1 MVQTVMMGLQLP
13 TEVEKRSLDA
23 FCKES
28 GQDLPMPGYRVS
40 EGEESWMA
48 PRVLAS
54 WWAGGAIC

>member
-1 MVQTVMMGLQLP
+1 M
-13 TEVEKRSLDA
+13 VEKRSLDA

-28 GQDLPMPGYRVS
+28 GQDLPMPGYRVT
-40 EGEESWMA
+40 EAEESWMA